1 MQHRGVGT
9 IIGKKVPRGSEARFG
24 CIVTDPQQPTLAVHY
39 VEKPESYISSTI
51 NVGVYCFDRSV
62 FDEIRNAMEE
72 KARVAA

>member
-1 MQHRGVGT
+1 LLIRL
-9 IIGKKVPRGSEARFG
+9 
-24 CIVTDPQQPTLAVHY
+24 LAHFLST

-62 FDEIRNAMEE
+62 FDEIRQAMEE